1 MTAAAGLRR
10 SMGSVNSNFIVDVA
24 QLRHDPAA
32 SRAIHVAGAFKL
44 SCRLLQ
50 RCDCGMHHL
59 LSVQF
64 VLPVGPAFFANLIR

>member
-32 SRAIHVAGAFKL
+32 SRAIHVSGEFKL
-44 SCRLLQ
+44 SCRFLQ
-50 RCDCGMHHL
+50 RRDRGMHHML
-59 LSVQF
+59 PVQF
-64 VLPVGPAFFANLIR
+64 GLPVGPTFVANLVR